1 MGLNQEFSNINRD
14 MHEARKRG
22 GIGSLVYGFLFFC
35 AMAGVI
41 IAFVGGATET
51 YDNSGADTKPAAYED
66 SRESAQ
72 PAKTVKV
79 TLTDNYYM
87 ELPEVVDLKSEE
99 KDDSGTTK
107 TYYFFGK
114 EDKSTLLSVSAE
126 KEDGEFPQVVWER
139 NGGSEDGLHYAS
151 LYDTAVAIREE
162 EEKIELWWPDG
173 RHYLCHV
180 KLTGGNIDGY
190 TDDIL
195 DMIGKTSD

>member
-1 MGLNQEFSNINRD
+1 MGLNQEFSNIDRD

-22 GIGSLVYGFLFFC
+22 GTGALVYGFLFFC
-35 AMAGVI
+35 CVIGGI

-51 YDNSGADTKPAAYED
+51 YDNSGADTKQATYED
-66 SRESAQ
+66 SRESGQ

-99 KDDSGTTK
+99 KDDSGIIN

-114 EDKSTLLSVSAE
+114 ENKSNLLTVVAE
-126 KEDGEFPQVVWER
+126 KEVGEFPQVVWER

-151 LYDTAVAIREE
+151 LYDTAVAIREK
-162 EEKIELWWPDG
+162 EEKIELW
-173 RHYLCHV
+173 
-180 KLTGGNIDGY
+180 
-190 TDDIL
+190 
-195 DMIGKTSD
+195 